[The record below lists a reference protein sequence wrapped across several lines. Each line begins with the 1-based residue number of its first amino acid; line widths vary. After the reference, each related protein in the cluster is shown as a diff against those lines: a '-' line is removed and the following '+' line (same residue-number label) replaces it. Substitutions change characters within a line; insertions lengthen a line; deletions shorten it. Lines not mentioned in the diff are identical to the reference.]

1 MDKTTKVGLTAA
13 AFMACAPGAAVAAP
27 IICPTGICQTTTTSF
42 PPASS
47 PASLT
52 FLGFTAAVAAL
63 IGANPTLAGATLTD
77 VHEFLTGS
85 GGVSGT
91 VSNPNGTSIS
101 ITNSFSDGL
110 SKSLPSPLGLLSVVT
125 VNASTTASLAANGS
139 LTDSRSGT
147 ASASVSATAGI
158 GAYNSNF
165 TVTASDIGFFLGA
178 AGFTGQVVQTG
189 SVTSAL
195 TDKIAFSF
203 STSPPPP
210 TTTPEPATLSLL
222 GSGLVGIGL
231 ARLARRRRKK

>member
-13 AFMACAPGAAVAAP
+13 AFMACAPGAALAVPVLCA
-27 IICPTGICQTTTTSF
+27 TGICQTTTTSF
-42 PPASS
+42 PPASN
-47 PASLT
+47 PATLSFSGFAAAAA
-52 FLGFTAAVAAL
+52 FLGIT
-63 IGANPTLAGATLTD
+63 GATLTD
-77 VHEFLTGS
+77 VHESLTGS

-91 VSNPNGTSIS
+91 VSNPNAVSIS

-110 SKSLPSPLGLLSVVT
+110 SKSLPAPIGLLSVVT
-125 VNASTTASLAANGS
+125 VNASTTATLAAAGS

-147 ASASVSATAGI
+147 ASASASASGSAAVS
-158 GAYNSNF
+158 AYNSNF

-178 AGFTGQVVQTG
+178 AGFTGVVVQTG

-195 TDKIAFSF
+195 TDRIAFSF

-210 TTTPEPATLSLL
+210 TVPEPATLSLL

-231 ARLARRRRKK
+231 ARLARRRRKQ